1 MRISGSSEARSRSS
15 WSGNSLGIDT
25 PDLNVEGKFVL
36 YHSTNGAPSLS
47 ATLAIGS
54 NGSLELADSGLWW
67 KAQYER
73 LLRFGFRRRID
84 LIIAAHVGV
93 FAAIY
98 PLAFLVR
105 FDLRVPPDVWRSA
118 IVCLPLVV
126 GIKMAAFMAF
136 HSHRGWW
143 RYATFADL
151 IKLAQAATLGSATLL
166 VLSRCSLTGSAI
178 PRSVILID
186 WAATFIVIGGIR
198 AGARLVRE
206 DICQLIATKQPR
218 RSLVVGTGD
227 ASVALIRELHDLPRL
242 GFKVIGILDSDRSL
256 RGTYLA
262 GLKVVGSPDQL
273 QRLASQYRI
282 ETLLIPTPAVSPREV
297 RSLVTAC
304 NEIGVKVQVVPG
316 IDDLVSGAVTP
327 RPRDVNIEDLL
338 HRDPVHLDGE
348 AVGRFLR
355 GRAILITGAAGSIGS
370 ELCRQVLAFQP
381 GRLILL
387 DHCENGLFHLKR
399 ELDPLAPDAEVIPL
413 IASITDASR
422 LRSAFGEFRP
432 DVILHAAAHKH
443 VPLMEANPGEAI
455 KNNVFGTRTLVDE
468 AIRSCVEA
476 FVMIST
482 DKAVRPTSV
491 MGACKRLAEMY
502 VQAQTQQCSSR
513 LVTVRFGN
521 VLGSNGS
528 VVPLFQEQIRRG
540 GPVTV
545 THPEMTRY
553 FMLIPEA
560 AQLVLEAGTL
570 GRGGE
575 IFVLDMGEPVRIMDL
590 AADLIR
596 LSGLH
601 EDEDIEI
608 TCTGL
613 RPGEKLHEELYDPRE
628 KALPTPHPKIFL
640 ARHHPCE
647 LEPLRAQLA
656 ELAQGLDR
664 SADEVVAALQRLV
677 PEYRP
682 ARPQSSG
689 PWAQPTELSDAHQ
702 PAGDVAILGS

>member
-1 MRISGSSEARSRSS
+1 
-15 WSGNSLGIDT
+15 
-25 PDLNVEGKFVL
+25 VL
-36 YHSTNGAPSLS
+36 YHLTNGAAPSLS
-47 ATLAIGS
+47 TTLAIGS
-54 NGSLELADSGLWW
+54 NGSWELADRGLWW
-67 KAQYER
+67 KEQYAR
-73 LLRFGFRRRID
+73 LLRLGFRLRIV
-84 LIIAAHVGV
+84 LIIAAHVV
-93 FAAIY
+93 AFAAIY

-105 FDLRVPPDVWRSA
+105 FDLNVPPLVWRSA
-118 IVCLPLVV
+118 MACLPLVV
-126 GIKMAAFMAF
+126 GIKMAAFMALQ
-136 HSHRGWW
+136 SHRGWR

-166 VLSRCSLTGSAI
+166 VLSRFSLTESAT

-198 AGARLVRE
+198 AGTRVVRE
-206 DICQLIATKQPR
+206 DICRLIATRQPR

-242 GFKVIGILDSDRSL
+242 GFKVVGILDSDRSL

-273 QRLASQYRI
+273 RRIASQYRI

-316 IDDLVSGAVTP
+316 IDELVSGAVTL
-327 RPRDVNIEDLL
+327 RPRDVNIQDLL

-348 AVGRFLR
+348 TVGRFLR

-399 ELDPLAPDAEVIPL
+399 ELDALASDAEVIPL
-413 IASITDASR
+413 IASIRDASR
-422 LRSAFGEFRP
+422 LRSAFEEFRP

-468 AIRSCVEA
+468 AVRSRVEA

-502 VQAQTQQCSSR
+502 VQAQTQRCSSR

-540 GPVTV
+540 QPVTV

-553 FMLIPEA
+553 FMTIPEA
-560 AQLVLEAGTL
+560 AQLVLQAGTL
-570 GRGGE
+570 GQGGE
-575 IFVLDMGEPVRIMDL
+575 ILVLDMGKPVKVLDL
-590 AADLIR
+590 ANDLIR
-596 LSGLH
+596 LSGQA
-601 EDEDIEI
+601 EDEVEI
-608 TCTGL
+608 VFTGL
-613 RPGEKLHEELYDPRE
+613 RPGEKLFEELYDAQE
-628 KALPTPHPKIFL
+628 KQLRTPHPKIFR
-640 ARHHPCE
+640 AQNHPCDPNR
-647 LEPLRAQLA
+647 LEAQLDGLAAVVDSPA
-656 ELAQGLDR
+656 EEVIDALKGIVPGYRGLQPGKEPSPAKLAGLAAADPVIMASDGCRDGEAAR
-664 SADEVVAALQRLV
+664 SLQL
-677 PEYRP
+677 
-682 ARPQSSG
+682 A
-689 PWAQPTELSDAHQ
+689 W
-702 PAGDVAILGS
+702 

>member
-1 MRISGSSEARSRSS
+1 
-15 WSGNSLGIDT
+15 
-25 PDLNVEGKFVL
+25 
-36 YHSTNGAPSLS
+36 
-47 ATLAIGS
+47 
-54 NGSLELADSGLWW
+54 
-67 KAQYER
+67 
-73 LLRFGFRRRID
+73 
-84 LIIAAHVGV
+84 
-93 FAAIY
+93 
-98 PLAFLVR
+98 
-105 FDLRVPPDVWRSA
+105 
-118 IVCLPLVV
+118 
-126 GIKMAAFMAF
+126 MAAFMAF

-143 RYATFADL
+143 RYATFADM
-151 IKLAQAATLGSATLL
+151 IKLVQAATLGSAALL
-166 VLSRCSLTGSAI
+166 VLSRFSLTGSAI

-206 DICQLIATKQPR
+206 DICQLIATKRPR

-227 ASVALIRELHDLPRL
+227 ASVALVRQLHDLPRL

-256 RGTYLA
+256 RGSYLA
-262 GLKVVGSPDQL
+262 GLKVVGSPDHL
-273 QRLASQYRI
+273 ERLASQYQI

-316 IDDLVSGAVTP
+316 IDDLVNGAVTL
-327 RPRDVNIEDLL
+327 RPRDVNIQDLL

-355 GRAILITGAAGSIGS
+355 GRVILITGAAGSIGS

-399 ELDPLAPDAEVIPL
+399 ELDALASDAQVIPL
-413 IASITDASR
+413 IASIRDASR
-422 LRSAFGEFRP
+422 LRSAFEEFKP
-432 DVILHAAAHKH
+432 NVIFHAAAHKH

-468 AIRSCVEA
+468 AVRSCVEA

-502 VQAQTQQCSSR
+502 VQAQTQRCSSR
-513 LVTVRFGN
+513 MVTVRFGN

-540 GPVTV
+540 KPVTV

-553 FMLIPEA
+553 FMTIPEA
-560 AQLVLEAGTL
+560 AQLVLQAGTL

-575 IFVLDMGEPVRIMDL
+575 IFVLDMGEPVKILDL
-590 AADLIR
+590 ANDLIR
-596 LSGLH
+596 LSGQS
-601 EDEDIEI
+601 EDEVEI
-608 TCTGL
+608 VFTGL
-613 RPGEKLHEELYDPRE
+613 RPGEKLFEELYDAKEMQLR
-628 KALPTPHPKIFL
+628 TPHPKIFR
-640 ARHHPCE
+640 AQHHPCDPTR
-647 LEPLRAQLA
+647 LKAQL
-656 ELAQGLDR
+656 EGLAAVVNDP
-664 SADEVVAALQRLV
+664 ADDVIDALRGMV
-677 PEYRP
+677 PEYRGLQTGEKPRP
-682 ARPQSSG
+682 AKVSILVGAEPVIRG
-689 PWAQPTELSDAHQ
+689 SDGCREVEAR
-702 PAGDVAILGS
+702 GSFQRTG

>member
-1 MRISGSSEARSRSS
+1 M
-15 WSGNSLGIDT
+15 
-25 PDLNVEGKFVL
+25 L
-36 YHSTNGAPSLS
+36 YQLTNGIPPLLS
-47 ATLAIGS
+47 ATRALGS
-54 NGSLELADSGLWW
+54 NGSLQLAGLWLRW
-67 KAQYER
+67 KALCAR
-73 LLRFGFRRRID
+73 LLHLGSRHRSV
-84 LIIAAHVGV
+84 LIVAAHVIA
-93 FAAIY
+93 FATIY

-105 FDLRVPPDVWRSA
+105 FDLDVPPMVWRSA
-118 IVCLPLVV
+118 MACLPLVV

-136 HSHRGWW
+136 HCHRCWR
-143 RYATFADL
+143 RYATFADS
-151 IKLAQAATLGSATLL
+151 ITLAQAATLGSVTLL
-166 VLSRCSLTGSAI
+166 FLSRFSLAGSAI

-186 WAATFIVIGGIR
+186 WAATFILIGGIR

-206 DICQLIATKQPR
+206 DVCQLIATRQPR

-273 QRLASQYRI
+273 RRIAAQYRI

-316 IDDLVSGAVTP
+316 IDDLVSGAVTL
-327 RPRDVNIEDLL
+327 RPRDVNIQDLL

-399 ELDPLAPDAEVIPL
+399 ELDALASDAEVIPL
-413 IASITDASR
+413 IASIRDASR

-468 AIRSCVEA
+468 AVRSRVEA

-502 VQAQTQQCSSR
+502 VQAQTQRCSSR
-513 LVTVRFGN
+513 MVTVRFGN

-540 GPVTV
+540 EPVTV

-553 FMLIPEA
+553 FMTIPEA
-560 AQLVLEAGTL
+560 AQLVLQAGAL
-570 GRGGE
+570 GQGGE
-575 IFVLDMGEPVRIMDL
+575 IFVLDMGEPVKVLDL
-590 AADLIR
+590 ANDLIR
-596 LSGLH
+596 LSGQP
-601 EDEDIEI
+601 EDEVEI
-608 TCTGL
+608 VFTGL
-613 RPGEKLHEELYDPRE
+613 RPGEKLFEELYDAKETR
-628 KALPTPHPKIFL
+628 LRTPHPKIFR
-640 ARHHPCE
+640 AQNHPCDPNRLITQ
-647 LEPLRAQLA
+647 LEGLAAVVNSPAENVIDALKGIVPGYRGRQPGKESRPAKLASLAVADPVIRAADGCRDGKAARSLQLA
-656 ELAQGLDR
+656 G
-664 SADEVVAALQRLV
+664 
-677 PEYRP
+677 
-682 ARPQSSG
+682 
-689 PWAQPTELSDAHQ
+689 
-702 PAGDVAILGS
+702 

>member
-1 MRISGSSEARSRSS
+1 M
-15 WSGNSLGIDT
+15 
-25 PDLNVEGKFVL
+25 L
-36 YHSTNGAPSLS
+36 YHLTNGAPPSL
-47 ATLAIGS
+47 ATTLAIGKS
-54 NGSLELADSGLWW
+54 RSLQLADSEFWW
-67 KAQYER
+67 KELCAQV
-73 LLRFGFRRRID
+73 LRFGFRRRFV
-84 LIIAAHVGV
+84 LILAAHVV
-93 FAAIY
+93 AFIAIY

-105 FDLRVPPDVWRSA
+105 FDLRVPPEVWRAA

-151 IKLAQAATLGSATLL
+151 IKLAKAATLGSATLL
-166 VLSRCSLTGSAI
+166 VLTRFSHLGSAI
-178 PRSVILID
+178 PRSVLLFD

-206 DICQLIATKQPR
+206 NIRSLNATWQPR

-242 GFKVIGILDSDRSL
+242 GFKVIGILDSNETL

-262 GLKVVGSPDQL
+262 GLKVLGSPDKL
-273 QRLASQYRI
+273 RRIASLYRI
-282 ETLLIPTPAVSPREV
+282 ETLLIPTPAISPREI
-297 RSLVTAC
+297 RSLVTLC
-304 NEIGVKVQVVPG
+304 NEIGVKAQVVPG
-316 IDDLVSGAVTP
+316 IDDLVSGAVTL
-327 RPRDVNIEDLL
+327 RPRDVNIQDLL

-355 GRAILITGAAGSIGS
+355 GRTVLITGAAGSIGS

-381 GRLILL
+381 ARLILL

-399 ELDPLAPDAEVIPL
+399 ELDPLSSDAEVIPL

-422 LRSAFGEFRP
+422 LRSAFREFRP

-443 VPLMEANPGEAI
+443 VPMMEANPGEAI

-468 AIRSCVEA
+468 AVRSRVEA

-502 VQAQTQQCSSR
+502 VQAQTQHCSTR
-513 LVTVRFGN
+513 MVTVRFGN

-540 GPVTV
+540 EPVTV

-553 FMLIPEA
+553 FMTIPEA
-560 AQLVLEAGTL
+560 AQLVLQAGTL
-570 GRGGE
+570 GQGGE
-575 IFVLDMGEPVRIMDL
+575 IFVLDMGEPVKILDL
-590 AADLIR
+590 AYDMIR
-596 LSGLH
+596 LSGQP
-601 EDEDIEI
+601 EDEVEI
-608 TCTGL
+608 VFTGL
-613 RPGEKLHEELYDPRE
+613 RPGEKLFEELYDAQE
-628 KALPTPHPKIFL
+628 KQLRTPHPKIFR
-640 ARHHPCE
+640 AQNHPCDPIRLVTQ
-647 LEPLRAQLA
+647 LEGLA
-656 ELAQGLDR
+656 EIVN
-664 SADEVVAALQRLV
+664 SPADDVIDALKSIV
-677 PEYRP
+677 PEYRRSQQGKEP
-682 ARPQSSG
+682 VP
-689 PWAQPTELSDAHQ
+689 PKL
-702 PAGDVAILGS
+702 AGLAAEAPVRRGVEGCREAATRRSLQLAG

>member
-1 MRISGSSEARSRSS
+1 M
-15 WSGNSLGIDT
+15 LDH
-25 PDLNVEGKFVL
+25 L
-36 YHSTNGAPSLS
+36 TNGAPPPLS

-54 NGSLELADSGLWW
+54 NGSLQLADRWLRW
-67 KAQYER
+67 KALCAG
-73 LLRFGFRRRID
+73 LLHLGSRHRSV
-84 LIIAAHVGV
+84 LIVAAHVIA
-93 FAAIY
+93 FATIY

-105 FDLRVPPDVWRSA
+105 FDLDVPPMVWQSA
-118 IVCLPLVV
+118 MACLPLVV

-136 HSHRGWW
+136 HCHRCWR
-143 RYATFADL
+143 RYATFADSVT
-151 IKLAQAATLGSATLL
+151 LAQAATLGSVALL
-166 VLSRCSLTGSAI
+166 VLSRFSLTGSAI

-198 AGARLVRE
+198 AGMRLVRE

-242 GFKVIGILDSDRSL
+242 GFKVIGILDSDRSR

-262 GLKVVGSPDQL
+262 GVKVVGSPDQL
-273 QRLASQYRI
+273 ERIASQHRI
-282 ETLLIPTPAVSPREV
+282 ETLLISTPAVSPREI

-304 NEIGVKVQVVPG
+304 NGIGVKVQVVPG
-316 IDDLVSGAVTP
+316 IGELVSGAVTL
-327 RPRDVNIEDLL
+327 RPRDVDIQDLL
-338 HRDPVHLDGE
+338 RRDPVHLDGE

-399 ELDPLAPDAEVIPL
+399 ELDALAPDAEVIPV
-413 IASITDASR
+413 IASIRDASR
-422 LRSAFGEFRP
+422 LRSAFGKFRP

-468 AIRSCVEA
+468 AVRSGVEA

-502 VQAQTQQCSSR
+502 VQAQAQRCSSR
-513 LVTVRFGN
+513 MVTVRFGN

-540 GPVTV
+540 EPVTV

-553 FMLIPEA
+553 FMTIPEA
-560 AQLVLEAGTL
+560 AQLVLQAGTL
-570 GRGGE
+570 GQGGE
-575 IFVLDMGEPVRIMDL
+575 IFVLDMGEPVKVLDL
-590 AADLIR
+590 ANDLIR
-596 LSGLH
+596 LSGQP
-601 EDEDIEI
+601 EDEVEI
-608 TCTGL
+608 VFTGL
-613 RPGEKLHEELYDPRE
+613 RPGEKLFEELYDAKETR
-628 KALPTPHPKIFL
+628 LRTPHPKIFR
-640 ARHHPCE
+640 AQNHPCDPNRLITQ
-647 LEPLRAQLA
+647 LEGLAAVVNSPAEDVIDALKGIVPGYRGRQPGKEPSPAKLASLAVADPVIRASDGCRDGEAARYLQLA
-656 ELAQGLDR
+656 
-664 SADEVVAALQRLV
+664 V
-677 PEYRP
+677 
-682 ARPQSSG
+682 
-689 PWAQPTELSDAHQ
+689 
-702 PAGDVAILGS
+702 

>member
-1 MRISGSSEARSRSS
+1 LAVGSA
-15 WSGNSLGIDT
+15 
-25 PDLNVEGKFVL
+25 
-36 YHSTNGAPSLS
+36 
-47 ATLAIGS
+47 
-54 NGSLELADSGLWW
+54 GSLQLEDNALWW
-67 KAQYER
+67 KELYAR
-73 LLRFGFRRRID
+73 VLSFGFRRRFV
-84 LIIAAHVGV
+84 LILAAHVV
-93 FAAIY
+93 AFLAIY

-126 GIKMAAFMAF
+126 GIKMAAFMAL

-151 IKLAQAATLGSATLL
+151 IKLAKAATLGSATLL
-166 VLSRCSLTGSAI
+166 VLTRCSHPGSAI

-206 DICQLIATKQPR
+206 NIRSLNATWQPR

-242 GFKVIGILDSDRSL
+242 GFKVIGILDSNQTL

-262 GLKVVGSPDQL
+262 GLKVLGSPDKL
-273 QRLASQYRI
+273 RRIASQYRI
-282 ETLLIPTPAVSPREV
+282 ETLLIPTPTISPREV
-297 RSLVTAC
+297 RSLVTVC
-304 NEIGVKVQVVPG
+304 NEIGVKAQVVPG
-316 IDDLVSGAVTP
+316 IDDLVSGAVTL
-327 RPRDVNIEDLL
+327 RPRDVNIQDLL

-355 GRAILITGAAGSIGS
+355 GRTVLITGAAGSIGS

-381 GRLILL
+381 TRLILL

-399 ELDPLAPDAEVIPL
+399 ELDPLSSDAEVIPL

-422 LRSAFGEFRP
+422 LRSAFREFRP

-443 VPLMEANPGEAI
+443 VPMMEANPGEAI

-468 AIRSCVEA
+468 AVRSRVEA

-502 VQAQTQQCSSR
+502 VQAQTQHCSTR
-513 LVTVRFGN
+513 MVTVRFGN

-540 GPVTV
+540 EPVTV

-553 FMLIPEA
+553 FMTIPEA
-560 AQLVLEAGTL
+560 AQLVLQAGTL
-570 GRGGE
+570 GQGGE
-575 IFVLDMGEPVRIMDL
+575 IFVLDMGEPVKILDL
-590 AADLIR
+590 AYDMIR
-596 LSGLH
+596 LSGQP
-601 EDEDIEI
+601 EDEVGIVF
-608 TCTGL
+608 TGL
-613 RPGEKLHEELYDPRE
+613 RPGEKLFEELYDAKE
-628 KALPTPHPKIFL
+628 KQLRTPHPKIFR
-640 ARHHPCE
+640 AQNHPCDPIRLVTQ
-647 LEPLRAQLA
+647 LEGLA
-656 ELAQGLDR
+656 E
-664 SADEVVAALQRLV
+664 VVNSPAGDVIDALKSIV
-677 PEYRP
+677 PEYRRSQPGKEPVP
-682 ARPQSSG
+682 AK
-689 PWAQPTELSDAHQ
+689 L
-702 PAGDVAILGS
+702 AGLAAEAPVSRGVEGCREAATRRSLQLAG

>member
-1 MRISGSSEARSRSS
+1 M
-15 WSGNSLGIDT
+15 LDH
-25 PDLNVEGKFVL
+25 L
-36 YHSTNGAPSLS
+36 TNGAPPPLS

-54 NGSLELADSGLWW
+54 NGSLQLADRWLRCNALCAGLLHLGSRHWSV
-67 KAQYER
+67 
-73 LLRFGFRRRID
+73 
-84 LIIAAHVGV
+84 LIVAAHVIA
-93 FAAIY
+93 FATIY

-105 FDLRVPPDVWRSA
+105 FDLDVPPMVWRSA
-118 IVCLPLVV
+118 MACLPLVV

-136 HSHRGWW
+136 HCHRCWR
-143 RYATFADL
+143 RYATFADSVT
-151 IKLAQAATLGSATLL
+151 LAQAATLGSVALL
-166 VLSRCSLTGSAI
+166 FLSRFSLAGSAI

-186 WAATFIVIGGIR
+186 WAATFILIGGIR

-206 DICQLIATKQPR
+206 DVCQLIATKQPR

-262 GLKVVGSPDQL
+262 GLKVFGSPDQL
-273 QRLASQYRI
+273 KRIASRYRI

-297 RSLVTAC
+297 RRLVTGC

-316 IDDLVSGAVTP
+316 IGELVSGAVTL
-327 RPRDVNIEDLL
+327 RPRDVNIQDLL

-399 ELDPLAPDAEVIPL
+399 ELDALASDAEVIPL
-413 IASITDASR
+413 IASIRDASR
-422 LRSAFGEFRP
+422 LRSAFEEFRP

-468 AIRSCVEA
+468 AVRSGVEA

-482 DKAVRPTSV
+482 DKAVHPTSV
-491 MGACKRLAEMY
+491 MGACKHVAEMY
-502 VQAQTQQCSSR
+502 VQAQTQRCSSR
-513 LVTVRFGN
+513 MVTVRFGN

-540 GPVTV
+540 EPVTV

-553 FMLIPEA
+553 FMTIPEA
-560 AQLVLEAGTL
+560 AQLVLQAGTL
-570 GRGGE
+570 GQGGE
-575 IFVLDMGEPVRIMDL
+575 IFVLDMGEPVKVMDL
-590 AADLIR
+590 ANDLIR
-596 LSGLH
+596 LSGQP
-601 EDEDIEI
+601 EDEVEI
-608 TCTGL
+608 VFTGL
-613 RPGEKLHEELYDPRE
+613 RPGEKLFEELYDAKEMQLR
-628 KALPTPHPKIFL
+628 TPHPKIFR
-640 ARHHPCE
+640 AQNHPCDPNRLITQ
-647 LEPLRAQLA
+647 LEGLAAVVNSPAEDVIDALKGIVPGYRGRQPGKEPSPAKLASLAVADRVIRASDGCREGEAARSLQLA
-656 ELAQGLDR
+656 
-664 SADEVVAALQRLV
+664 
-677 PEYRP
+677 
-682 ARPQSSG
+682 
-689 PWAQPTELSDAHQ
+689 W
-702 PAGDVAILGS
+702 